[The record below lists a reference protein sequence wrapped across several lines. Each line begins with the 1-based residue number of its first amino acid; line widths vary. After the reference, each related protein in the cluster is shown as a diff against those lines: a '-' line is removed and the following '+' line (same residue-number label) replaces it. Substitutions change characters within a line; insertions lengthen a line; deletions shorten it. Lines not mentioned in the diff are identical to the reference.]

1 MSAGRTDSGLYLVK
15 FSNGYVRAKIPRNAL
30 KLRGFPCRGIHAP
43 PVSVKAHTA
52 PHVGKHGLQLRRE
65 TFGLHRVTIFV
76 KCRAITLLTVLV
88 HLFENYFF
96 LSLR

>member
-1 MSAGRTDSGLYLVK
+1 MSGRKCRENAPGRRA
-15 FSNGYVRAKIPRNAL
+15 FS
-30 KLRGFPCRGIHAP
+30 CRGIHAP